1 MEGLFI
7 GLIAFITAGVGI
19 IGIAA
24 VIAMFKSPYRH

>member
-7 GLIAFITAGVGI
+7 GLIALITAGVGI

-24 VIAMFKSPYRH
+24 AIAMFKSPYRD